1 MILIIPIKDSLS
13 IRIYRCTDKIAIG
26 VAVFIVRSAVRK
38 VLLTVGIID
47 NRFRSV
53 SDRRSLIRGGL
64 GQIWSPGEYR
74 IHGERLT

>member
-1 MILIIPIKDSLS
+1 MFTRYTTVVCWIEVDMILIIPIKDSLS

-53 SDRRSLIRGGL
+53 R
-64 GQIWSPGEYR
+64 
-74 IHGERLT
+74 